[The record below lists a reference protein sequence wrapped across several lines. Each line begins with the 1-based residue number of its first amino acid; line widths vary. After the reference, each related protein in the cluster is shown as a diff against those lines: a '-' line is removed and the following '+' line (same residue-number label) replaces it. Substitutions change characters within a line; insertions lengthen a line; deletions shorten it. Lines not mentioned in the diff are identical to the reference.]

1 MSQRSAREIHLP
13 QLLNEEA
20 IADEFSNWEQ
30 VSSLAAERFP
40 QTFPT
45 PPAPPPSH
53 PFLFSILPQ
62 VCEANPKTKNRK
74 PQTPGLRLSHYLSA
88 EKARAGGG
96 GCCGLLAASFVPLQL
111 ITNFD

>member
-1 MSQRSAREIHLP
+1 IHLP

-53 PFLFSILPQ
+53 PFRPPSTLPQ
-62 VCEANPKTKNRK
+62 KNF
-74 PQTPGLRLSHYLSA
+74 
-88 EKARAGGG
+88 
-96 GCCGLLAASFVPLQL
+96 SFIFYRNLV
-111 ITNFD
+111 

>member
-40 QTFPT
+40 HLT
-45 PPAPPPSH
+45 PRPPGPAAVTSPS
-53 PFLFSILPQ
+53 L
-62 VCEANPKTKNRK
+62 
-74 PQTPGLRLSHYLSA
+74 
-88 EKARAGGG
+88 
-96 GCCGLLAASFVPLQL
+96 
-111 ITNFD
+111 

>member
-40 QTFPT
+40 HLT
-45 PPAPPPSH
+45 PRPPGPAAVTSPS
-53 PFLFSILPQ
+53 P
-62 VCEANPKTKNRK
+62 
-74 PQTPGLRLSHYLSA
+74 
-88 EKARAGGG
+88 
-96 GCCGLLAASFVPLQL
+96 
-111 ITNFD
+111 